1 MKHRFVSKKY
11 WKERPNAMGASN
23 AKAKAFNDV
32 INLSLGDP
40 DLTTDRVII
49 DSAYQD
55 ALAGHTKY
63 TEFRGD
69 PELRA
74 EISRF
79 YKEEYDMDVA
89 DSEILVTA
97 AGTVAMYLTMQ
108 AILDDGDEVI
118 LQAPYF
124 TPYPDQVRMAG
135 GVPVELPT
143 YEEENFQIS
152 VERLESLITERT
164 KAIVLNTPSNP
175 TGSCLTLDT
184 MKKIAAVAEKY
195 DLIVVA
201 DDIYT
206 VFSYQNPFIPFA
218 SLPGMRE
225 RTVTI
230 NTTSKNFTMTGWRVG
245 CIVAPDYLINV
256 LNDININVM
265 FTTPDPCQR
274 AAIAAYRH
282 RHEFQP
288 AMVEEYK
295 KRVYYAAERINGL
308 RNMHVLYP
316 PKGAFYMFINIKDTG
331 LTSAEAADR
340 ILDEAHVL
348 LLPGTAFG
356 ECGEGFLRASCTV
369 NCDVLGEAFD
379 RIGQMDLFNPD
390 K

>member
-1 MKHRFVSKKY
+1 
-11 WKERPNAMGASN
+11 
-23 AKAKAFNDV
+23 
-32 INLSLGDP
+32 
-40 DLTTDRVII
+40 
-49 DSAYQD
+49 
-55 ALAGHTKY
+55 
-63 TEFRGD
+63 
-69 PELRA
+69 
-74 EISRF
+74 
-79 YKEEYDMDVA
+79 
-89 DSEILVTA
+89 
-97 AGTVAMYLTMQ
+97 
-108 AILDDGDEVI
+108 
-118 LQAPYF
+118 
-124 TPYPDQVRMAG
+124 
-135 GVPVELPT
+135 
-143 YEEENFQIS
+143 
-152 VERLESLITERT
+152 
-164 KAIVLNTPSNP
+164 
-175 TGSCLTLDT
+175 
-184 MKKIAAVAEKY
+184 
-195 DLIVVA
+195 
-201 DDIYT
+201 
-206 VFSYQNPFIPFA
+206 
-218 SLPGMRE
+218 
-225 RTVTI
+225 
-230 NTTSKNFTMTGWRVG
+230 MTGWRVG